1 MVDGP
6 GRRAV
11 QRQAQDTQGQQT
23 VKGRRT
29 ELFFVP
35 PPFPDIEKG
44 NIGNDQ
50 QTTDLELAVFHA
62 VSSHV
67 AYIAHIAQK
76 PKTVNRGG
84 MKSRQK
90 E

>member
-1 MVDGP
+1 MQYLVQDSRNDVRMVDGP
-6 GRRAV
+6 GRYAV
-11 QRQAQDTQGQQT
+11 QRQAQDTQGKQT

-29 ELFFVP
+29 ELFLIP

-62 VSSHV
+62 
-67 AYIAHIAQK
+67 YPPTLCI
-76 PKTVNRGG
+76 
-84 MKSRQK
+84 
-90 E
+90 